1 MLAVK
6 PAVHTIRLLTKLLL
20 GALLLAPALRDGRVM
35 AATSASQP
43 VITSLSVAGTN
54 LIFQAILP
62 SGVDQA
68 ILEIRP
74 TLDTAWQDA
83 AHLAVPPN
91 GGAVEFIIPKPT
103 WESAFFRLRTTSAAP
118 AAAQLSTE
126 LQYVTMPPLG
136 PGQPDASATN
146 EAVFHFK
153 GMVDG
158 SDRIILTRQGALW
171 EHVNWDWPA
180 GAVTVNGT
188 QWNPREK
195 NYLTTTGAVTFLP
208 ESYSLEAVRLET
220 IAGRDV
226 MALERTNHALIV
238 YLDDTP
244 SGAAAYEFKIH
255 FQPTPPKPRS
265 TAKSPVAILKIAAAI
280 DGSDLLKITA
290 HEAIWQHRAYS
301 PPWDISLNGITWNV
315 RQTNTLV
322 NASTNTFLPPEVNLA
337 TASIINR
344 KGRDLVTMWA
354 DTDALW
360 INFADNPNGAD
371 AYELEIGFGMNPNER
386 RERNK

>member
-1 MLAVK
+1 MVFCERSGILAVK
-6 PAVHTIRLLTKLLL
+6 SSVNTIRRLTIQPGRTLLLLAALLL
-20 GALLLAPALRDGRVM
+20 GGRLIAALPAG
-35 AATSASQP
+35 QP

-54 LIFQAILP
+54 LVFQATIP
-62 SGVDQA
+62 SGVQQA

-74 TLDTAWQDA
+74 TFNAPWQDA
-83 AHLAVPPN
+83 AALDVPAT
-91 GGAVEFIIPKPT
+91 GGAVEFIIPKPI
-103 WESAFFRLRTTSAAP
+103 WESAFFRLRTTAGSVSNAL
-118 AAAQLSTE
+118 LSTE
-126 LQYVTMPPLG
+126 LQYVTIPPLG
-136 PGQPDASATN
+136 PGDPDASAGT

-180 GAVTVNGT
+180 GPVTVNGT
-188 QWNPREK
+188 QWSPREK

-208 ESYSLEAVRLET
+208 ETYSLDAVRLET

-226 MALERTNHALIV
+226 VALERTNHALIV

-255 FQPTPPKPRS
+255 FRPGPPKPVV
-265 TAKSPVAILKIAAAI
+265 TAGSHPATLKIIAAI
-280 DGSDLLKITA
+280 DGSDLLKITPRDA
-290 HEAIWQHRAYS
+290 VWKHRAYS
-301 PPWDISLNGITWNV
+301 PPWDIRLNDIPWDV

-322 NASTNTFLPPEVNLA
+322 NAGTNIFLSPEVNLA
-337 TASIINR
+337 TARIINR
-344 KGRDLVTMWA
+344 KGRDLVTLWA
-354 DTDALW
+354 EAHALW

-371 AYELEIGFGMNPNER
+371 TYELEIAFG
-386 RERNK
+386 K